1 MCSSDLVK
9 QAVRV
14 LAVFANKPTL
24 TGSAETIMW
33 VLRALG
39 WGLLFAG
46 IAVLVDDSI
55 TALQAGSFRLV
66 AAGELWYRLDAGS
79 LNLLQSVI
87 QRYVSV
93 WAWDTVFVPILL
105 APAVVVLFVPALVLL
120 FLTRKPKRQRIF

>member
-1 MCSSDLVK
+1 
-9 QAVRV
+9 
-14 LAVFANKPTL
+14 
-24 TGSAETIMW
+24 MW

-46 IAVLVDDSI
+46 ITVLVDDSI

-105 APAVVVLFVPALVLL
+105 APAIVVLFVPSLVLL
-120 FLTRKPKRQRIF
+120 FLTRKRKRQRIF

>member
-1 MCSSDLVK
+1 
-9 QAVRV
+9 
-14 LAVFANKPTL
+14 
-24 TGSAETIMW
+24 MW